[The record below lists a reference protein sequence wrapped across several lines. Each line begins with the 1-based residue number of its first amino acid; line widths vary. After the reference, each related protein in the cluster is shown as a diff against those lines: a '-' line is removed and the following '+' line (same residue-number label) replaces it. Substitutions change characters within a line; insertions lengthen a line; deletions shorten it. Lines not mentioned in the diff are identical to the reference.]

1 MNGKVMARYVDQQK
15 LQVDRS
21 QSSSLETMEDIGGY
35 QNYLNDDLDDD
46 DDDDLDYEY
55 TGQPNDGRRP
65 FENQNAALCRLE
77 EFLENLRTHICA
89 ANCKA
94 CSLHITIKIF

>member
-1 MNGKVMARYVDQQK
+1 MARYADQQK

-21 QSSSLETMEDIGGY
+21 QSSSLETMEYTGGY
-35 QNYLNDDLDDD
+35 QNYLNDDLDDDDD

-65 FENQNAALCRLE
+65 FEN
-77 EFLENLRTHICA
+77 
-89 ANCKA
+89 
-94 CSLHITIKIF
+94 